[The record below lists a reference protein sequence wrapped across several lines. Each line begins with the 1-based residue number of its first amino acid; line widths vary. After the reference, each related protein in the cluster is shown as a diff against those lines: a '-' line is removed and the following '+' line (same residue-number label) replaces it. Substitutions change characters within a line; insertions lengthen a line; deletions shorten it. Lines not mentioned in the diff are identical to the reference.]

1 MCTHNRVGIQLFNP
15 EFMMTKTKL
24 LFGLATA
31 LALGP
36 LANAGIIYGTGQ
48 GLGPNQRDSN
58 WKVLASFPAFT
69 PPSGQTYP
77 YDSYIYG
84 VVPTN
89 WNGTGGFG
97 VNQIGYTNA
106 DGTFYWIGPQATA
119 DSALP
124 FPNQY
129 GYIIG
134 QSFTA
139 TEAGTYDFSFAA
151 NGDNL
156 FSFFING
163 SISNANPMKPTITGG
178 TQIGETSGDF
188 QNIKILTGSAYLN
201 AGTNWAYAVIDEQG
215 FSTGV
220 LVAQSTFTASAAVP
234 EPGQIAASLLLL
246 AGIGGYVF
254 LRRRKVPKAA

>member
-1 MCTHNRVGIQLFNP
+1 M
-15 EFMMTKTKL
+15 KL
-24 LFGLATA
+24 TIV
-31 LALGP
+31 ALGITVALQGIP
-36 LANAGIIYGTGQ
+36 FASAGIIYGTGQ

-89 WNGTGGFG
+89 WNGNGGWG
-97 VNQIGYTNA
+97 QNQIGYTNA

-124 FPNQY
+124 HGVQY

-139 TEAGTYDFSFAA
+139 TQAGTYDFSFAA

-163 SISNANPMKPTITGG
+163 AISNANPMKPTITGG

-220 LVAQSTFTASAAVP
+220 LVAQSTFTAAAAVP
-234 EPGQIAASLLLL
+234 EPGQVAASLLLL
-246 AGIGGYVF
+246 GGIGGYVC
-254 LRRRKVPKAA
+254 LMRRKAGKAAVAA

>member
-1 MCTHNRVGIQLFNP
+1 MRRSVKNLMRIQSALLGIAIMAVSTVF
-15 EFMMTKTKL
+15 
-24 LFGLATA
+24 
-31 LALGP
+31 
-36 LANAGIIYGTGQ
+36 ANAGIIYGTGQ

-58 WKVLASFPAFT
+58 WKVLASYPAFT
-69 PPSGQTYP
+69 PPSGQSYP

-89 WNGTGGFG
+89 WNGNGGWG
-97 VNQIGYTNA
+97 QNQIGYTNA
-106 DGTFYWIGPQATA
+106 DGTFYWIGPQAAA
-119 DSALP
+119 DSSLP
-124 FPNQY
+124 FPNEY

-139 TEAGTYDFSFAA
+139 TQAGTYDFSFAA

-163 SISNANPMKPTITGG
+163 SISNEVPLKPTITGG
-178 TQIGETSGDF
+178 TQIGGTSGDF

-201 AGTNWAYAVIDEQG
+201 AGTNWAYAVIDERG

-220 LVAQSTFTASAAVP
+220 LVAQSTFSAAAAVP
-234 EPGQIAASLLLL
+234 EPGQVAASLLLL
-246 AGIGGYVF
+246 AGIVAYVWTK
-254 LRRRKVPKAA
+254 RRKAAKSASAAVTA

>member
-1 MCTHNRVGIQLFNP
+1 MKITII
-15 EFMMTKTKL
+15 
-24 LFGLATA
+24 
-31 LALGP
+31 ALGIIAALHGIP
-36 LANAGIIYGTGQ
+36 LASAGIIYGTGQ

-84 VVPTN
+84 VVPHN
-89 WNGTGGFG
+89 WNGNGGWG
-97 VNQIGYTNA
+97 QNQIGYTNA

-119 DSALP
+119 DAALP
-124 FPNQY
+124 FPNEY

-139 TEAGTYDFSFAA
+139 TQAGIYDFSFAA

-201 AGTNWAYAVIDEQG
+201 AGTNWAYAVIDERG

-220 LVAQSTFTASAAVP
+220 LVAQSTFSAAAAVP

-246 AGIGGYVF
+246 GGIGGYVF
-254 LRRRKVPKAA
+254 VKRRKAAKVAVATAVRIST